1 MKSTFIIA
9 IAVAAMIGVMIPS
22 VFAANDNVTIEGN
35 LNPFNRSEELYVAK
49 FDAVSKMTEVT
60 FSIYS
65 IDDYAQDTI
74 FSSSSFVNSGGTFQ
88 NFYVKFFP
96 PLFKD
101 DMTYAIQV
109 TGDGLLGRQLLT
121 INSEFTSYNSEVEDD
136 QSIHEQE
143 YAKLIEEQEAEQ
155 RAAEQEYAKLIQ
167 EKEEKEK
174 AAEQRAAEQR
184 AAEKKAAEQR
194 AAEQRAAEQ
203 RAAEQRAA
211 EARAQAAIR
220 AAEAKAAQD
229 LTNLL
234 IIGGI
239 AIIIISVAIVL
250 AKRKNKKSN
259 TPQRSTTS
267 TYSPPTPPPS
277 PTGNTESSTMFFY
290 ECPKCHSGDI
300 QNNPD
305 GSVNCPS
312 CGYTM

>member
-1 MKSTFIIA
+1 
-9 IAVAAMIGVMIPS
+9 MIGVMIPS

-35 LNPFNRSEELYVAK
+35 LNPFNRSEELYVVK

-65 IDDYAQDTI
+65 TDEYAQDAI
-74 FSSSSFVNSGGTFQ
+74 FSSSSFVNSGRTFQ
-88 NFYVKFFP
+88 NFYVTFFP

-155 RAAEQEYAKLIQ
+155 RAAEQ
-167 EKEEKEK
+167 
-174 AAEQRAAEQR
+174 
-184 AAEKKAAEQR
+184 
-194 AAEQRAAEQ
+194 

-211 EARAQAAIR
+211 EARAAEQRAAAAEQRAAEARAEAAIR

-234 IIGGI
+234 IIII
-239 AIIIISVAIVL
+239 AIASISLVIML
-250 AKRKNKKSN
+250 AKRKNKKSSA
-259 TPQRSTTS
+259 PPRSTTRP
-267 TYSPPTPPPS
+267 TPPPTPPPS
-277 PTGNTESSTMFFY
+277 PSGNTETSTMFFY

-300 QNNPD
+300 ENNPD

-312 CGYTM
+312 CGYRG

>member
-1 MKSTFIIA
+1 
-9 IAVAAMIGVMIPS
+9 MIGVMIPS

-35 LNPFNRSEELYVAK
+35 LNPFNRSEEMYVAK

-65 IDDYAQDTI
+65 TDEYAQDTI

-143 YAKLIEEQEAEQ
+143 YAKLI
-155 RAAEQEYAKLIQ
+155 Q

-174 AAEQRAAEQR
+174 AAEARAAEQR
-184 AAEKKAAEQR
+184 AAEQRAAEQR

-211 EARAQAAIR
+211 EARAQAAKA

-239 AIIIISVAIVL
+239 AIMIISVAIVL
-250 AKRKNKKSN
+250 AKRKNKKS
-259 TPQRSTTS
+259 TS
-267 TYSPPTPPPS
+267 NVSQSSKPSGTYRPPPPTT
-277 PTGNTESSTMFFY
+277 PTNTESSTMFFY

-300 QNNPD
+300 ENNSD

-312 CGYTM
+312 CGYRG